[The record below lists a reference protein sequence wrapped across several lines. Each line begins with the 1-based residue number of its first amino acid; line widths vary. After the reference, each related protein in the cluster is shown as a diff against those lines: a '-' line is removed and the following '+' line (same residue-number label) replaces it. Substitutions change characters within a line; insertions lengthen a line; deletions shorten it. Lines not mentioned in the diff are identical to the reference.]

1 MASILQKSSI
11 PAFPFLTLGSICIA
25 HFLLSPLFQ
34 ALFQAGFESPSSVFD
49 RFKGEET
56 VSTWSN
62 HGDDANNG
70 SHLLEH
76 VPDDFYSHLYA
87 AAKSYLIQN
96 ELPSDGDEKNP
107 DDRPDLGSDLA
118 FHIINKNN
126 NNIIH
131 NGHTNLD
138 PASVEKSLVF
148 LKRQGAQAF
157 AVDDFENYV
166 DFSAISR
173 EISVVG
179 DTDFVVAAE
188 PTDGGDGSGGSGK

>member
-25 HFLLSPLFQ
+25 HFLLPP
-34 ALFQAGFESPSSVFD
+34 LFQAGFESASLVFD

-62 HGDDANNG
+62 HGDDAHNG
-70 SHLLEH
+70 SYLLEH
-76 VPDDFYSHLYA
+76 VPEDFYSHLYA

-107 DDRPDLGSDLA
+107 DDHPDLSSDLA

-126 NNIIH
+126 NNNNIIH
-131 NGHTNLD
+131 DGHTNLD

-173 EISVVG
+173 KISVVG